1 MKTNQIMMRQMGVFQ
16 VEQRTSDGFFNAT
29 SLMKQW
35 NETHPNKK
43 RDMDNFWK
51 ATNLSELM
59 SEIVENE
66 LHFTSVD
73 FTELKKQLSRTSK
86 ARSDRG
92 GGTWLHPILF
102 IKWAMYLDPRFEY
115 HVLRFV
121 ADQMIQYRRDAGD
134 AHKVM
139 CSALSKI
146 PFSGNI
152 YKEVSAALNFVIFN
166 HHEKMIR
173 NKVGDE
179 KSQKELFELE
189 KIVATLVNDGFLK
202 TIDDIK
208 NYLRKKWCERW
219 EPKMF
224 LSQKNVVI

>member
-1 MKTNQIMMRQMGVFQ
+1 MKTNQVMLRQMGVFQ

-35 NETHPNKK
+35 NDTYPNKK
-43 RDMDNFWK
+43 RDIDNFWRS
-51 ATNLSELM
+51 TNLVELM
-59 SEIVENE
+59 SEIAEYE
-66 LHFTSVD
+66 LDIKSVD
-73 FTELKKQLSRTSK
+73 FTDLKQQLSKTS
-86 ARSDRG
+86 RG
-92 GGTWLHPILF
+92 ANGGTWMHAVLF
-102 IKWAMYLDPRFEY
+102 IKWAMYLNPRFEY

-179 KSQKELFELE
+179 KTQRELFELE

-202 TIDDIK
+202 SIDDIK